1 MTEEQLQ
8 AQIFQFHWNNY
19 PNERKRLFHVNNK
32 AKNKIEGNQMKARGV
47 VAGVSDLVYLAEN
60 RTIYIELKVE
70 GGVQSNE
77 QKEFEQQCKATGH
90 EYHIVKSLEQFL
102 QVIGKPNFSL

>member
-32 AKNKIEGNQMKARGV
+32 AKNRIEGNQMKARGV
-47 VAGVSDLVYLAEN
+47 VAGISDLVYLAPGKV
-60 RTIYIELKVE
+60 IFIELKTAD
-70 GGVQSNE
+70 GVKSND
-77 QKEFEQQCKATGH
+77 QKEFEQQCIDTGN
-90 EYHIVKSLEQFL
+90 EYHIARSLEDFL
-102 QVIGKPNFSL
+102 RIIGK

>member
-32 AKNKIEGNQMKARGV
+32 AKNRIEGNQMKARGV
-47 VAGVSDLVYLAEN
+47 VAGVSDLVYIAPGKV
-60 RTIYIELKVE
+60 IFIELKTAD
-70 GGVQSNE
+70 GVQSKD
-77 QKEFEQQCKATGH
+77 QKEFEQQCIATGH
-90 EYHIVKSLEQFL
+90 EYHIARSLEDFL
-102 QVIGKPNFSL
+102 RIIGN